1 MAKHVFGKANRD
13 RKFGLRPGVSLPV
26 GGKEFPQGFV
36 VDTMAALD
44 VGDVPF

>member
-1 MAKHVFGKANRD
+1 MAKHVLGKANRD
-13 RKFGLRPGVSLPV
+13 RKFRLRLGVSLPV

-36 VDTMAALD
+36 VDTIAALD